1 MKNNNFECI
10 IGLGFDGLIFEVD
23 FSVKK

>member
-23 FSVKK
+23 FSAKK